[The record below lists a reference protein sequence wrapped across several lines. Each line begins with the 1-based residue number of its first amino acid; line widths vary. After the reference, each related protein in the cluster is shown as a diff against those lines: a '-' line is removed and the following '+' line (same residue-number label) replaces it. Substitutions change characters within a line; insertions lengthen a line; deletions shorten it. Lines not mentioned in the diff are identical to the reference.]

1 MLNTTS
7 AVLLSPLFKME
18 QNYLIVF
25 HYKKVVPSNSH
36 TQLFSPVM
44 VCVGKSDNLEL
55 LKRGVSKTRFSSSN
69 DSIAASEL

>member
-36 TQLFSPVM
+36 TQHFSPVM
-44 VCVGKSDNLEL
+44 VCVDKSDNLEL
-55 LKRGVSKTRFSSSN
+55 LK
-69 DSIAASEL
+69 